1 MIDRPNGKVEAL
13 LDRLY
18 AFYGEMRDKACEEKG
33 KKRIKISAAIA
44 LVLIVGTLIVG
55 YVTPETVTV
64 IVDTSL
70 EEKKTVYETT
80 TNRVS
85 DFIKTHEIDYVDG
98 VDKLDV
104 DFDDRIKDGMTIR
117 VTKAIDIKVKA
128 DGKTQ
133 KLTTLPLTAKEAI
146 ALAGVTVGKN
156 DIVEPAED
164 TMLKTGDKVVVKRV
178 TFKKVSKKVTVPYE
192 VVYKEDASIRIGD
205 MELTQE
211 GRDGKVKKTYRVKY
225 IDGKEDSR
233 KLIKTVTLK
242 KVKDKTYSYGTD
254 IYFGDAPSSYIK
266 KVSNV
271 RAVSYHF
278 DGNPPGAY
286 GLPCTYGTAAVDPKV
301 FPLGSLLYIEGYG
314 YAIANDVGTSIK
326 GNVVDVYM
334 ERYAQ
339 CLMWG
344 AHYVDVYLVERP

>member
-1 MIDRPNGKVEAL
+1 MIDRPNGRVEAL

-18 AFYGEMRDKACEEKG
+18 AFCGELRDKARKEKG
-33 KKRIKISAAIA
+33 KKVIKISSAAA
-44 LVLIVGTLIVG
+44 CVLVVGTLIVG

-80 TNRVS
+80 ENRVLG
-85 DFIKTHEIDYVDG
+85 FLEAHEIDYVDG
-98 VDKLDV
+98 EDKLDV

-117 VTKAIDIKVKA
+117 VTKAIDIEVKA
-128 DGKTQ
+128 DGKIQTFH
-133 KLTTLPLTAKEAI
+133 TLPLTADEAI
-146 ALAGVTVGKN
+146 AMAEVTVGKN
-156 DIVEPAED
+156 DIVEPEGS
-164 TMLKTGDKVVVKRV
+164 TMLKTGDRVVVKRV
-178 TFKKVSKKVTVPYE
+178 TFKKVSRKVTVPYE

-205 MELTQE
+205 MKLTQE
-211 GRDGKVKKTYRVKY
+211 GRDGRLKKTYRVKY

-233 KLIKTVTLK
+233 KLIATKTLK
-242 KVKDKTYSYGTD
+242 QVKDKTYSYGTD
-254 IYFGDAPSSYIK
+254 ITFGDAPDSYIK
-266 KVSNV
+266 KVSGV

-286 GLPCTYGTAAVDPKV
+286 GLPCTYGTAAVDPDV

-344 AHYVDVYLVERP
+344 AHYVNVYLVEKP

>member
-1 MIDRPNGKVEAL
+1 MIDRPNGKTEEL

-18 AFYGEMRDKACEEKG
+18 AFCGQMRDKAREEKG
-33 KKRIKISAAIA
+33 KKVIKISSAALCVAI
-44 LVLIVGTLIVG
+44 LGTLIVG

-80 TNRVS
+80 CGKVES
-85 DFIKTHEIDYVDG
+85 FIEEHEIDYVDG
-98 VDKLDV
+98 VDEMDV
-104 DFDDRIKDGMTIR
+104 ELEEKIR
-117 VTKAIDIKVKA
+117 DNMVIHITKAIDIKVKA

-133 KLTTLPLTAKEAI
+133 KLTTLPLTANEAI
-146 ALAGVTVGKN
+146 AMAGVTVGKN
-156 DIVEPAED
+156 DIVEPKGS

-178 TFKKVSKKVTVPYE
+178 TFKKVSERETVPYE
-192 VVYKEDASIRIGD
+192 VVYKEDPSIRIGD
-205 MELTQE
+205 MKLTQE
-211 GRDGKVKKTYRVKY
+211 GRDGRLKKIYRVRY

-233 KLIKTVTLK
+233 KLVATKTLK

-254 IYFGDAPSSYIK
+254 IHFGDAPDSYIK
-266 KVSNV
+266 KVSGV

-286 GLPCTYGTAAVDPKV
+286 GLPCTYGTAAVDPDV

-326 GNVVDVYM
+326 GKVVDVYM

-344 AHYVDVYLVERP
+344 AHSVNVYLVEKP

>member
-18 AFYGEMRDKACEEKG
+18 AFCGKMRDKACEEKG
-33 KKRIKISAAIA
+33 KKLIKISSATVCM
-44 LVLIVGTLIVG
+44 LVVGALIVG

-64 IVDTSL
+64 LVDTSL

-80 TNRVS
+80 ERTVAG
-85 DFIKTHEIDYVDG
+85 FIEEHEIDYVDG
-98 VDKLDV
+98 VDDIDV
-104 DFDDRIKDGMTIR
+104 ELEDKIKDNMTIHI
-117 VTKAIDIKVKA
+117 TKAIHIKVKA

-133 KLTTLPLTAKEAI
+133 KLTSLPLTVNEAI

-156 DIVEPAED
+156 DIVEPKGS

-178 TFKKVSKKVTVPYE
+178 TFKRATEYE
-192 VVYKEDASIRIGD
+192 TIGYETVYKEDPSMGIGQ
-205 MELTQE
+205 MELSQE
-211 GRDGKVKKTYRVKY
+211 GRDGRLKKIYRVKY

-233 KLIKTVTLK
+233 ELIRTKTVK
-242 KVKDKTYSYGTD
+242 SVKDHTYSYGTN
-254 IYFGDAPSSYIK
+254 ITFGGVPDSYIK
-266 KVSNV
+266 KVSGV

-286 GLPCTYGTAAVDPKV
+286 GLPCTYGTAAVDPDV

-334 ERYAQ
+334 ERYDQ
-339 CLMWG
+339 CLLWG
-344 AHYVDVYLVERP
+344 AHYVNVYLVERP

>member
-1 MIDRPNGKVEAL
+1 MIDRPNGKVEEL

-18 AFYGEMRDKACEEKG
+18 QFCGEMWEKAHEEPW
-33 KKRIKISAAIA
+33 KKRIKISTAIA
-44 LVLIVGTLIVG
+44 SVLIVGTMIVG

-70 EEKKTVYETT
+70 EEHTTVYETT
-80 TNRVS
+80 ANRVV
-85 DFIKTHEIDYVDG
+85 DFIQEHDMGYVDG
-98 VDKLDV
+98 EDKLDV
-104 DFDDRIKDGMTIR
+104 DLRARIKNGMTIR
-117 VTKAIDIKVKA
+117 ITKAIDVTVKA
-128 DGKTQ
+128 DGEKQT
-133 KLTTLPLTAKEAI
+133 LRTLPLTANEAV
-146 ALAGVTVGKN
+146 ALAGITVGKD
-156 DIVEPAED
+156 DIVEPAGD

-178 TFKKVSKKVTVPYE
+178 TYKRVTKKETVPYE

-205 MELTQE
+205 MKLTQQ
-211 GRDGKVKKTYRVKY
+211 GRDGRVKKTYRVKY
-225 IDGKEDSR
+225 IDGKEVGR
-233 KLIKTVTLK
+233 KVIHTETLK
-242 KVKDKTYSYGTD
+242 KVKNKVYRYGTD
-254 IYFGDAPSSYIK
+254 IHFGDAPDHYIK
-266 KVSNV
+266 KVSHV

-339 CLMWG
+339 CLQWG
-344 AHYVDVYLVERP
+344 AHYVNVYLVERP